1 MSKKIG
7 VLLDSCSG
15 ISQKE
20 AKTMGVHII
29 PTPFFVNEEM
39 FLEDVTMSVDELYE
53 ILKGD
58 ANVTTSQPSPGDLI
72 DKIDELLKE
81 YDQVIYIPISAG
93 LSSTYATGEMVAR
106 DYEGK
111 LFVLDSRRVAGSQ
124 KSAAINVLKLI
135 ENGYDG
141 SVIKEKMEMCKDNSV
156 VYLAVENMDRLKK
169 GGRVTPTAA
178 AIGNMLN
185 IKPVLIIGTEK
196 IESFS
201 KVRGMKA
208 AKRKMLDAIANDL
221 ETKFAGKDV
230 IINVLSA
237 APYDETVDWLK
248 AASARFPAHAITA
261 EKIAAAVAC
270 HTGVGCLAI
279 TCSEIIH

>member
-29 PTPFFVNEEM
+29 PTPFFVNGEL
-39 FLEDVTMSVDELYE
+39 FLEDVTMSVDDLYE
-53 ILKGD
+53 ILKED
-58 ANVTTSQPSPGDLI
+58 ADVTTSQPSPGDLI
-72 DKIDELLKE
+72 DKVDELLKE
-81 YDQVIYIPISAG
+81 YEQIIYIPISAG
-93 LSSTYATGEMVAR
+93 LSSSYSTGEMVAR
-106 DYEGK
+106 DYENK
-111 LFVLDSRRVAGSQ
+111 LFVLDVRRVAGSQ
-124 KSAAINVLKLI
+124 KAAASNVLRLI
-135 ENGYDG
+135 KNGDDG
-141 SVIKEKMEMCKDNSV
+141 ATIKQKMESNKGNSS
-156 VYLAVENMDRLKK
+156 VYLAVENIDRLKK

-178 AIGNMLN
+178 AIGNILN
-185 IKPVLIIGTEK
+185 IKPVLVIGTDK
-196 IESFS
+196 IESFT

-208 AKRKMLDAIANDL
+208 AKRKMLAAIANEL

-230 IINVLSA
+230 IINVLSS
-237 APYDETVDWLK
+237 APYNETVDWLK
-248 AASARFPAHAITA
+248 EASARFPAHAITA

>member
-15 ISQKE
+15 ISQRE

-72 DKIDELLKE
+72 DKVDELLKE

-106 DYEGK
+106 DYEDR

-141 SVIKEKMEMCKDNSV
+141 SAIKEKMEMHKDNSV

-178 AIGNMLN
+178 AIGNILN

-208 AKRKMLDAIANDL
+208 AKRKMLDAVANDL
-221 ETKFAGKDV
+221 ETKFAGKEV

-237 APYDETVDWLK
+237 APHDETVAWLQE
-248 AASARFPAHAITA
+248 ANARFPQHAITA

-279 TCSEIIH
+279 TCSEVIC

>member
-15 ISQKE
+15 ISQRE

-72 DKIDELLKE
+72 DKVDELLKE

-106 DYEGK
+106 DYEDK

-141 SVIKEKMEMCKDNSV
+141 SAIKEKMEMHKDNSV

-178 AIGNMLN
+178 AIGNILN

-208 AKRKMLDAIANDL
+208 AKRKMLDAVANDL
-221 ETKFAGKDV
+221 ETKFAGKEV

-237 APYDETVDWLK
+237 APHDETVAWLQE
-248 AASARFPAHAITA
+248 ANARFPQHAITA

-279 TCSEIIH
+279 TCSEVIC